1 MAPPFIAAHR
11 SIPEVY
17 GWGRSQFFEYLSLE
31 LLGPDLGTWFI
42 LMEKPLSSR
51 NLTAIVWQMVR
62 YQVLRHDH
70 GSPLSPDP
78 LARRPRVRPLSW
90 HYPL

>member
-1 MAPPFIAAHR
+1 MAPPFVAAHR
-11 SIPEVY
+11 SLPKVY

-62 YQVLRHDH
+62 YQVLRHDR
-70 GSPLSPDP
+70 SPLSADL
-78 LARRPRVRPLSW
+78 LARRPRVRPLSG